1 MEKVM
6 KINKTVDAPREF
18 IFEKIIDS
26 CLYDI
31 EKNTGKRPK
40 VRSLSGYEYTKTF
53 GKNQK
58 GTIKIN
64 ELTDPSIY
72 EFTTKTNRNTF
83 KTRWEL
89 HKIDDR
95 STDIIIEETQ
105 SSNGTIQMLND
116 KFVGLILGRFK
127 KRQMLAVLDN
137 INRAYNGGR
146 TR

>member
-1 MEKVM
+1 M

-31 EKNTGKRPK
+31 ERNTGRHPK
-40 VRSLSGYEYTKTF
+40 VRSLNGYEYTKDF

-58 GTIKIN
+58 GTIRIN

-83 KTRWEL
+83 TTRWEL

-95 STDIIIEETQ
+95 STDVVIEEKQT
-105 SSNGTIQMLND
+105 SNGMIQLVND
-116 KFVGLILGRFK
+116 KFVGFFLGRLK
-127 KRQMLAVLDN
+127 KRQMVAILDN
-137 INRAYNGGR
+137 INRAYNGSSK
-146 TR
+146 